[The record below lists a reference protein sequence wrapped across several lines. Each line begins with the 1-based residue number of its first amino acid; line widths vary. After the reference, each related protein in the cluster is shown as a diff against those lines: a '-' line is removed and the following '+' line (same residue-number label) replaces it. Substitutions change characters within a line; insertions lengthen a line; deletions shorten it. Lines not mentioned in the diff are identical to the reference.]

1 MANLGQFLKEV
12 KVEMAKVSWP
22 TKQQTF
28 WYTVIVIVM
37 SAIFAAF
44 LGLLD
49 LGFQKILN
57 KILVQ

>member
-1 MANLGQFLKEV
+1 MKEV
-12 KVEMAKVSWP
+12 KVEMAKVTWP
-22 TKQQTF
+22 TKHQTF

-37 SAIFAAF
+37 SAVFAAF

-57 KILVQ
+57 KLLTQ

>member
-12 KVEMAKVSWP
+12 KVEMAKVTWP
-22 TKQQTF
+22 TKHQTF

-37 SAIFAAF
+37 SAVFAAF

-57 KILVQ
+57 KLLTQ